1 MQKEDRSNWRDAL
14 ARTRKVTFGRLA
26 TLFGATE
33 ITPQFWDELEAALIQ
48 ADMGINLVDALL
60 HDLQDSCAQQGITRS
75 DEAKILLKSMLMD
88 RLTDLHQEVK
98 IRHAPEII
106 ILIGVNGSGKTTAA
120 ARLAYRFKSAGKS
133 VLFAAADTYRAAAS
147 EQLQQWGAR
156 LGIDVISGQA
166 GSDPGA
172 IVYDAT
178 QAAIARSSDV
188 VIVDTSGRMHT
199 QHNLMAELQKV
210 CRVSAKVLDGAPHQ
224 VLLVLDGTTGQNGL
238 AQAQA
243 FINTVEVTGVILA
256 KLDTS
261 AKGGVG
267 IAIADQLH
275 LPIVYV
281 GLGEQEDDFAAF
293 DPEAYVDGLIGA

>member
-1 MQKEDRSNWRDAL
+1 VQKEERTNWRDAL
-14 ARTRKVTFGRLA
+14 ARTRKITLGRLA

-48 ADMGINLVDALL
+48 ADMGINLVDALI
-60 HDLQDSCAQQGITRS
+60 HELQQTCSQQGLTRS
-75 DEAKILLKSMLMD
+75 DEAQLLLKSMLMD
-88 RLTDLHQEVK
+88 RLGDLHQGHDEE
-98 IRHAPEII
+98 HSPEII
-106 ILIGVNGSGKTTAA
+106 ILIGVNGSGKTTSA
-120 ARLAYRFKSAGKS
+120 ARLAYRLKHAGKS
-133 VLFAAADTYRAAAS
+133 ILFAAADTYRAAAN

-156 LGIDVISGQA
+156 LSIDVVSGQT

-178 QAAIARSSDV
+178 QAAIARSIDV

-199 QHNLMAELQKV
+199 QHNLMAELQKI
-210 CRVSAKVLDGAPHQ
+210 CRVSGKMLEGAPHQ

-243 FINTVEVTGVILA
+243 FTKAVEVTGIILA

-261 AKGGVG
+261 AKGGVAF
-267 IAIADQLH
+267 AIADQLH
-275 LPIVYV
+275 LPISYV
-281 GLGEQEDDFAAF
+281 GLGEHEKDFAEFNA
-293 DPEAYVDGLIGA
+293 EAYVDGLLGA

>member
-1 MQKEDRSNWRDAL
+1 VQKEDRSNWRDAL
-14 ARTRKVTFGRLA
+14 ARTRKVTLGRLA

-88 RLTDLHQEVK
+88 RLTDLHQEVE

-120 ARLAYRFKSAGKS
+120 ARLAYRFKRAGKS

-243 FINTVEVTGVILA
+243 FIKTVEVTGVILA

-275 LPIVYV
+275 LPIAYV

>member
-14 ARTRKVTFGRLA
+14 ARTRKVTLGRLA

-88 RLTDLHQEVK
+88 RLTDLHQEVE

-120 ARLAYRFKSAGKS
+120 ARLAYRFKRAGKS

-243 FINTVEVTGVILA
+243 FIKTVEVTGVILA

-275 LPIVYV
+275 LPIAYV

>member
-1 MQKEDRSNWRDAL
+1 M
-14 ARTRKVTFGRLA
+14 
-26 TLFGATE
+26 
-33 ITPQFWDELEAALIQ
+33 
-48 ADMGINLVDALL
+48 LL
-60 HDLQDSCAQQGITRS
+60 
-75 DEAKILLKSMLMD
+75 D
-88 RLTDLHQEVK
+88 RLGTQHRERDVEHSPEV
-98 IRHAPEII
+98 I

-120 ARLAYRFKSAGKS
+120 ARLAHRLKQNGKS
-133 VLFAAADTYRAAAS
+133 ILFAAADTYRAAAS

-156 LGIDVISGQA
+156 LGVDVVSGQT

-178 QAAIARSSDV
+178 QAAIARSIDV

-210 CRVSAKVLDGAPHQ
+210 CRVSGKVLEGAPHQ

-243 FINTVEVTGVILA
+243 FTKAVDVTGVILA

-261 AKGGVG
+261 AKGGVAF
-267 IAIADQLH
+267 AIADQLH
-275 LPIVYV
+275 LPITHV
-281 GLGEQEDDFAAF
+281 GLGEQQEDFAGF
-293 DPEAYVDGLIGA
+293 NPEAYVEGLLSA